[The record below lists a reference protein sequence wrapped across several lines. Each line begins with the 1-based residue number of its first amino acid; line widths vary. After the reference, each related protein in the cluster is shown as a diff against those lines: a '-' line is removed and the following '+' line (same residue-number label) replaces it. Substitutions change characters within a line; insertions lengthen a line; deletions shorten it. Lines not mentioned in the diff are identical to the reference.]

1 MREFTSLSTWSYRK
15 VLAFLYTSKNQKTI
29 FQGYLQYQK
38 KEKERKDRERRREKK
53 EEEEGEG
60 GKAERLKIRLTM
72 NLIKEVQALDR
83 EIRKDYGR

>member
-1 MREFTSLSTWSYRK
+1 MHFYIPAKIRK
-15 VLAFLYTSKNQKTI
+15 QFFKGVYSIRRKK
-29 FQGYLQYQK
+29 K
-38 KEKERKDRERRREKK
+38 KEKTKRERRREKK

-72 NLIKEVQALDR
+72 NLITEVQALDR